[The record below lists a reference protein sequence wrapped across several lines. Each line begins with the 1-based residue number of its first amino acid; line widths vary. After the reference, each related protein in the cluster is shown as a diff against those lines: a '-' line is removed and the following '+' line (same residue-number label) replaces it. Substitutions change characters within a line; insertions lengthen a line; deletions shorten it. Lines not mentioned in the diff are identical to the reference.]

1 MSDPDRDRDR
11 DRPDGD
17 PIREAVRQL
26 RRLPGVGE
34 KSATRLVYFLLRTP
48 GTARDLANAVGALD
62 GGIRE
67 CATCCDFTAHERCAI
82 CAAASRDPAAILV
95 VEHPQDIGAFERSGE
110 FRGRYHVLHG
120 ALSPLEGVTPDRL
133 RIRALLER
141 LRDGTVRE
149 VILAT
154 DPDVEGD
161 ATALY
166 LARLLGP
173 LGVRVTRLAHG
184 ISVGTEIEYAD
195 PLSLTRAL
203 HNRVEVLQ

>member
-1 MSDPDRDRDR
+1 VSS
-11 DRPDGD
+11 GAD
-17 PIREAVRQL
+17 PIRDAVRQL

-34 KSATRLVYFLLRTP
+34 KSAMRLVYFLLRAPP
-48 GTARDLANAVGALD
+48 GTARDIAAALSALED
-62 GGIRE
+62 GVRE
-67 CATCCDFTAHERCAI
+67 CAVCRDFTGGSERCAI
-82 CAAASRDPAAILV
+82 CAQEARDRALVLV
-95 VEHPQDIGAFERSGE
+95 VEHPQDVAAFERAGE

-133 RIRALLER
+133 RVRELLDR
-141 LRDGTVRE
+141 LRDGVVRE

-166 LARLLGP
+166 LARLLQP

-195 PLSLTRAL
+195 ALSLARAL
-203 HNRVEVLQ
+203 QNRVDVMREGP